1 MKPFTATATHKHLRM
16 AGRRFCPQPE
26 LVLSVAK
33 DNFYLERYF
42 LSNIENAISKN
53 VKDVDFVERYRAE
66 IEVSVHSRFVSSSN
80 HCHTLIFSSYTHFGP
95 YYIYV
100 CIESLLVLDLSRYWF
115 CVERYGAEIE
125 VNVHSRF

>member
-1 MKPFTATATHKHLRM
+1 M
-16 AGRRFCPQPE
+16 ARFSPQPE

-33 DNFYLERYF
+33 DKFYLKRYF

-80 HCHTLIFSSYTHFGP
+80 HCHTLIFSSYTHFGS